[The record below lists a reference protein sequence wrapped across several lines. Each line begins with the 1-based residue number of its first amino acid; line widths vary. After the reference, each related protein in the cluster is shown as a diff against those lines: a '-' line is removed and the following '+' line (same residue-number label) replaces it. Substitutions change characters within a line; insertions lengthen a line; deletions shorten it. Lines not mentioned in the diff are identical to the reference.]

1 MKVRKMKKTKTKR
14 KLNNKGFS
22 LIELIIVIAILAI
35 LTAII
40 APNFIKYMKKA
51 QKVRDA
57 KTAEVMGSTLERIL
71 ALNPDAVAEWDTV
84 TGNYGSHVEYTVPKD
99 DGTSYYFSNVF
110 EYCMTK
116 KGDIVPNPNH
126 PEWHAEK
133 NYTNGIIRDATK
145 RMTKT
150 TQYMEEELGSDY
162 YTVSYRYHD
171 IRIFRVGKNLETGGV
186 EVWACVIPKESS
198 DETGVGL
205 TDGQGTTNG
214 RITYKLYPETDP
226 DYYTDW
232 DEPTKSITGH
242 KYAIK

>member
-1 MKVRKMKKTKTKR
+1 MKMRKKG

-22 LIELIIVIAILAI
+22 LIELIIVIAILGI

-57 KTAEVMGSTLERIL
+57 QTAEVMGSTLERIL
-71 ALNPDAVAEWDTV
+71 ALNPDAAAEWATV
-84 TGNYGSHVEYTVPKD
+84 NGNYGSHVEYTVPKG
-99 DGTSYYFSNVF
+99 DGTTYYFSNVF

-116 KGDIVPNPNH
+116 QGDIVPNPDH
-126 PEWHAEK
+126 PEWHAES
-133 NYTNGIIRDATK
+133 NYTDGLIRDATF

-150 TQYMEEELGSDY
+150 KALMEEELVSDY
-162 YTVSYRYHD
+162 YTVSYRYDD

-186 EVWACVIPKESS
+186 EVWACVIPREAS
-198 DETGVGL
+198 DATGVGL
-205 TDGQGTTNG
+205 TDGQGAGNG

-226 DYYTDW
+226 DYYTNW
-232 DEPTKSITGH
+232 DTPTSIQGH
-242 KYAIK
+242 KYAIQ